1 MIITVTGK
9 PCSGK
14 GTACKILCEK
24 YSFEYICTG
33 DMFRSLAKQH
43 GFDNILEFQQN
54 SDIIKI
60 DHMVDDSIKEI
71 GEKRHNE
78 NIVIDSRLAWHFAPK
93 SFKVFIDVDWDI
105 AGERLLNA
113 NRASEQVSTITEAIT
128 KLKDR
133 WEVENARYEKIY
145 QTNNLNPDNYDLII
159 SSNNKSPEEIAEE
172 IYKNY
177 QKVMQ
182 NA

>member
-24 YSFEYICTG
+24 YGFEYICTG
-33 DMFRSLAKQH
+33 DMFRALAKQH

-54 SDIIKI
+54 ADIVKI

-78 NIVIDSRLAWHFAPK
+78 NIVIDSRLAWYFVPK
-93 SFKVFIDVDWDI
+93 SLKVFIDVDWHI
-105 AGERLLNA
+105 AGERLLSA
-113 NRASEQVSTITEAIT
+113 NRESEQVSTVSEAIT
-128 KLKDR
+128 KLKNR

-145 QTNNLNPDNYDLII
+145 QTNNLDLSNYDLIV
-159 SSNNKSPEEIAEE
+159 SSDNKTPEEIAEE